1 MALVVAGSDFILIAV
16 IIIVVILVAVG
27 VVAFLI
33 YKKCCS
39 KRCVRAKENHG
50 TSRKSD
56 PEAALGASSGRAEE
70 TAAFVVHEEAD
81 KPPDN
86 KL

>member
-16 IIIVVILVAVG
+16 IILVVVLVALGVG
-27 VVAFLI
+27 VFLI
-33 YKKCCS
+33 YKKCCA
-39 KRCVRAKENHG
+39 KRCVRAKENRG

-70 TAAFVVHEEAD
+70 TSYFMVHEEAD
-81 KPPDN
+81 KPPAN